1 MLRSAVVETAT
12 WLVELGVG
20 TACLV
25 IGVMTLRGSRLRV
38 VGVLLVIAG
47 LAAAGHATVQL
58 AG

>member
-20 TACLV
+20 IACLV
-25 IGVMTLRGSRLRV
+25 IGVMTLSGSRLRV

-47 LAAAGHATVQL
+47 LAAVGHATVRL

>member
-20 TACLV
+20 IACLV